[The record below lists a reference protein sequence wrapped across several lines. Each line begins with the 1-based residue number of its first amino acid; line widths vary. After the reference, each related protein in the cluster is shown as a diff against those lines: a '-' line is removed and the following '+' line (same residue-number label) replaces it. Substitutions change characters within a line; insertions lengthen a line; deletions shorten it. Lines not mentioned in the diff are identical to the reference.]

1 MYLTE
6 SRGEQE
12 LKVGD
17 GSAGMGPLL
26 LLPLLYS
33 RSKEHINVVKSFSKR
48 KNEAKLYPWLLDGW
62 EQSLCKAEK
71 GSRGLDPEQA
81 ERFWTQPALW
91 SLRRLSLFTR
101 VGTQGA
107 GDQER
112 RRRILLSSHG
122 TQCWQLRLSPEAG
135 RRSTRD
141 PV

>member
-12 LKVGD
+12 LKAGD
-17 GSAGMGPLL
+17 GSAGPGMGPLL
-26 LLPLLYS
+26 LPPLLCS

-62 EQSLCKAEK
+62 EQSLCKAAK

-91 SLRRLSLFTR
+91 SLSETFESFYLGGNTGS
-101 VGTQGA
+101 G
-107 GDQER
+107 
-112 RRRILLSSHG
+112 
-122 TQCWQLRLSPEAG
+122 
-135 RRSTRD
+135 
-141 PV
+141 